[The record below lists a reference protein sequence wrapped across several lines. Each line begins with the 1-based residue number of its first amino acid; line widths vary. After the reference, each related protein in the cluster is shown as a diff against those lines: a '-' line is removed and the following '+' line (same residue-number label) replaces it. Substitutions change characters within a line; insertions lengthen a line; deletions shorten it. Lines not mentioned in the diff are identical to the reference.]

1 MDYQRQAAFAGSL
14 DVGHESISLPVRR
27 IRLVKVIQPG
37 FTDSDNLVALREFAK
52 LVDTGFLHILVVGV
66 NTGATKYVLVSTN
79 ALVHR
84 IKRFKVDP
92 DAKHAGNCLLL
103 DGL

>member
-1 MDYQRQAAFAGSL
+1 M
-14 DVGHESISLPVRR
+14 
-27 IRLVKVIQPG
+27 KVIQPG
-37 FTDSDNLVALREFAK
+37 FADSDNLVALREFAK

-66 NTGATKYVLVSTN
+66 NTGATKYMLVSAN

-84 IKRFKVDP
+84 FKRLKVDP

-103 DGL
+103 DGFQQLIEIVIEAGQVNAIEVAV